1 MKRHLKLWAVFTFN
15 IIACSL
21 AVFVLTAALLYIV
34 MHSRFAYLLST
45 PNGLMPLITSV
56 LVALVSATSLF
67 SVVSRKFFKPIER
80 LIQALKEVSAGNF
93 QVRLEETGEESEI
106 TAMNRNFN
114 TMVRELNS
122 IEMLQ
127 SDFIQNVSH
136 EFKTPLASIEGYAT
150 LIHASDLPDELH
162 EYTARILESTRQLS
176 TLTGN
181 ILQLCKLE
189 NQQIVTEKQTFSL
202 DEQLRQAI
210 LCLEP
215 LWSQKELDI
224 DFNLPEVFFHGS
236 ETLLFQVWTNL
247 LSNAIKFTPKGGTI
261 AADLSADEAGV
272 TVTIRDTGIGMTD
285 EVCRHVFDKFYQG
298 ERGRSREGNGLG
310 LALVKKVVE
319 LCGGTIRVKSKPGE
333 GSTFTVWLP
342 VERL

>member
-1 MKRHLKLWAVFTFN
+1 MKRHLRLWIVFAFN

-21 AVFVLTAALLYIV
+21 AVFVISASLIYTML
-34 MHSRFAYLLST
+34 HSRYSYLLSA
-45 PNGLMPLITSV
+45 PNSLVPLVTSV
-56 LVALVSATSLF
+56 LIALISATSLF
-67 SVVSRKFFKPIER
+67 FMVSRKFFKPMER
-80 LIQALKEVSAGNF
+80 LIQALKEVSTGNF
-93 QVRLEETGEESEI
+93 QVHLEENGEESEI
-106 TAMNRNFN
+106 LAMNRNFN

-150 LIHASDLPDELH
+150 LIHAADLPDELH

-189 NQQIVTEKQTFSL
+189 NQQIVTERQTFSL

-210 LCLEP
+210 LSLEP
-215 LWSQKELDI
+215 LWAQKELEI
-224 DFNLPEVFFHGS
+224 DLNLPEVFFYGS
-236 ETLLFQVWTNL
+236 ESLLFQVWTNL
-247 LSNAIKFTPKGGTI
+247 LSNAIKFTPEGGTI
-261 AADLSADEAGV
+261 TADLSTDETGI
-272 TVTIRDTGIGMTD
+272 TVTIRDTGIGMTE
-285 EVCRHVFDKFYQG
+285 EVCRHVFDKFYQS

-310 LALVKKVVE
+310 LALVKKIVE
-319 LCGGTIRVKSKPGE
+319 LCAGTIRIESKPGE
-333 GSTFTVWLP
+333 GSAFTVWLP
-342 VERL
+342 VRR